1 MIAVDTSAL
10 VAILLREPEGLACGS
25 AIATA
30 DRLIISAVTMT
41 EAMVVA
47 QRKGFISDMQALFQA
62 IPFET
67 VEATAATALR
77 IAEIYARWG
86 KGAHP
91 AKLNLGDC
99 FSYDVA
105 KQNDCPLLYVGEDFA
120 RTDIASALRTS
131 GDIK

>member
-10 VAILLREPEGLACGS
+10 VAILLREPEGPACGS